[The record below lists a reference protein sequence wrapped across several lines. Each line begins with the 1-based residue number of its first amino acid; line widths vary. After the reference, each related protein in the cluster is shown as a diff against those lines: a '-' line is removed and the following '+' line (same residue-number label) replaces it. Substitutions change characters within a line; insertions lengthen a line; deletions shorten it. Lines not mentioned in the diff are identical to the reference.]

1 MAVVALESDLRA
13 TAEERAVA
21 LRRVVAIMC
30 VCVKVVVVLNRK
42 LRVLLVLHEAV
53 GESLC

>member
-1 MAVVALESDLRA
+1 VAVVALESDLRA

-30 VCVKVVVVLNRK
+30 VFVKVVVVLNRK